1 MAEEMNQEA
10 APRPDPA
17 RMPGHIAIIMDGNGR
32 WARQKG
38 LPRIEGHRAG
48 VKVVDRVVSYCRSA
62 GIKALTLYSFS
73 SENWNRPSSEVGALM
88 KILKA
93 YVTKELSRMLKEN
106 IRFNAVGALDNLPGF
121 AREAVLE
128 AMESTKNNDG
138 MTLTLALSYGARE
151 EIAAAARRMAQDVKN
166 NILSPDDIDE
176 NIFSRYLYTHG
187 LPDPDLLIRTSGE
200 LRISNFLL
208 WQIAYTE
215 LYFTPKLWPEFTPTD
230 VEEAIVSFQAR
241 QRRFGLTG
249 DQLPDS
255 EGAAQ

>member
-1 MAEEMNQEA
+1 
-10 APRPDPA
+10 
-17 RMPGHIAIIMDGNGR
+17 
-32 WARQKG
+32 
-38 LPRIEGHRAG
+38 
-48 VKVVDRVVSYCRSA
+48 
-62 GIKALTLYSFS
+62 
-73 SENWNRPSSEVGALM
+73 
-88 KILKA
+88 
-93 YVTKELSRMLKEN
+93 MLKEN